1 MRIPFWVRTQSLL
14 KVNKISQENM
24 ARHLGISYNT
34 FRCWLYNNR
43 LPDAQN
49 ACEIA
54 KKLGVTVEYL
64 VSGKEKTATE
74 RKIKQSE
81 DRKAIYD
88 RISKLIKKLEEE
100 IEHLK

>member
-1 MRIPFWVRTQSLL
+1 
-14 KVNKISQENM
+14 M
-24 ARHLGISYNT
+24 ARHLEISYNT

-49 ACEIA
+49 ASEIA

-88 RISKLIKKLEEE
+88 RIGKLIKKLEEE

>member
-1 MRIPFWVRTQSLL
+1 
-14 KVNKISQENM
+14 M
-24 ARHLGISYNT
+24 ARHLEISYNT

-54 KKLGVTVEYL
+54 QKLGVTVEYL

-74 RKIKQSE
+74 RKNKQSE

-88 RISKLIKKLEEE
+88 RIRKLIKKLEEE
-100 IEHLK
+100 VEHLK